1 MNKPIQTFLEDGDLS
16 SITTYQA
23 GAMQSTAHRIL
34 QKHCD
39 AVLKEYGVSKMQW
52 LIIGTVLD
60 AGKRGARIT
69 ELSEKLG
76 TTLPYLTTTINI
88 LESKHMVRRIE
99 NKQDNRSK
107 LITVDPA
114 FVPQCEEIEMVLRRT
129 LRETVYAHIDPIEF
143 RTYIKVL
150 TQLSDI
156 PE

>member
-1 MNKPIQTFLEDGDLS
+1 MLLI
-16 SITTYQA
+16 A
-23 GAMQSTAHRIL
+23 
-34 QKHCD
+34 
-39 AVLKEYGVSKMQW
+39 W

-150 TQLSDI
+150 AQLSDI